1 MSSPS
6 YGPSD
11 EPHAMP
17 PNGAPRAG
25 GSVPQG
31 YGAPAPVAAPTLPGR
46 GRAVTTLIL
55 GVVLM
60 VVIAPIVTF
69 AMMFAALAGT
79 EGGSIKGGTTAN
91 DGVVTVT
98 ADGHFMVRGDADKN
112 PSCSLIG
119 ANVSY
124 ELVPYEREEGVYMA
138 SDVPEGSYR
147 LDCTA
152 IPSTDSIVAYNA
164 TPEVVRDTF
173 TMPFLWGSIVGVVGV
188 IVLIVGIVLLV
199 KVNGKR
205 RLIMR
210 EAMMRAAR

>member
-1 MSSPS
+1 
-6 YGPSD
+6 
-11 EPHAMP
+11 
-17 PNGAPRAG
+17 
-25 GSVPQG
+25 
-31 YGAPAPVAAPTLPGR
+31 
-46 GRAVTTLIL
+46 
-55 GVVLM
+55 M

-91 DGVVTVT
+91 DSVVTVT

-210 EAMMRAAR
+210 EATMRAAR

>member
-6 YGPSD
+6 SGPSG
-11 EPHAMP
+11 ERHAMP
-17 PNGAPRAG
+17 PNVAPSAG
-25 GSVPQG
+25 GAAPQG

-46 GRAVTTLIL
+46 GRAVTALVVGI
-55 GVVLM
+55 VLM

-69 AMMFAALAGT
+69 AMMFASLAST

-91 DGVVTVT
+91 DSVVTVT

-119 ANVSY
+119 ANMSY
-124 ELVPYEREEGVYMA
+124 ELVPYERNEGVYMA
-138 SDVPEGSYR
+138 SDVPEGSYQ
-147 LDCTA
+147 LHCTA
-152 IPSTDSIVAYNA
+152 IPSNESITAYNA
-164 TPEVVRDTF
+164 TPEVVRGTF
-173 TMPFLWGSIVGVVGV
+173 TTPFLWGSIVGVVGV

-210 EAMMRAAR
+210 EAMMRSAR

>member
-91 DGVVTVT
+91 DSVVTVT

-164 TPEVVRDTF
+164 TPEAVRDTF
-173 TMPFLWGSIVGVVGV
+173 TMPFL
-188 IVLIVGIVLLV
+188 
-199 KVNGKR
+199 
-205 RLIMR
+205 
-210 EAMMRAAR
+210 